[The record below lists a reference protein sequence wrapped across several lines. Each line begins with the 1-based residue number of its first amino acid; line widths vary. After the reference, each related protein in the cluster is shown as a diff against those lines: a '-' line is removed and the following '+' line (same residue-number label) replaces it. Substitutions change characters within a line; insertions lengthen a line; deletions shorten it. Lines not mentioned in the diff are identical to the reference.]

1 MKEKDFISIIQTT
14 LNSKYIGDDCAYL
27 KDLGIVVTQDNLVED
42 VHFSGNYADPYQI
55 GYKAVMV
62 NISDICASG
71 GIPKYLTIGLSLP
84 DNIDENFIK
93 EFYRGAKSAAGR
105 VEIVGG
111 DITGGSKI
119 FISVTAIGSVLDRNI
134 SSRRNAV
141 VGQKIVISG
150 EHGSSGAGLNLLSG
164 KQYNCLTDEEKKQL
178 INAHLMPSAQL
189 EFSGKIQKCVYGKYA
204 MMDTSDGLADALAA
218 IAYESSVLIE
228 VDFNKIP
235 HSKSI
240 EKLPDYHNLV
250 LYGGEDYGLVASVDS
265 PGDLLVIGE
274 VRAGEGVKINYDG
287 YSEFLTKKDVEEKIF
302 KHFKE

>member
-1 MKEKDFISIIQTT
+1 
-14 LNSKYIGDDCAYL
+14 
-27 KDLGIVVTQDNLVED
+27 
-42 VHFSGNYADPYQI
+42 
-55 GYKAVMV
+55 
-62 NISDICASG
+62 
-71 GIPKYLTIGLSLP
+71 
-84 DNIDENFIK
+84 
-93 EFYRGAKSAAGR
+93 
-105 VEIVGG
+105 
-111 DITGGSKI
+111 
-119 FISVTAIGSVLDRNI
+119 
-134 SSRRNAV
+134 
-141 VGQKIVISG
+141 
-150 EHGSSGAGLNLLSG
+150 
-164 KQYNCLTDEEKKQL
+164 
-178 INAHLMPSAQL
+178 
-189 EFSGKIQKCVYGKYA
+189 